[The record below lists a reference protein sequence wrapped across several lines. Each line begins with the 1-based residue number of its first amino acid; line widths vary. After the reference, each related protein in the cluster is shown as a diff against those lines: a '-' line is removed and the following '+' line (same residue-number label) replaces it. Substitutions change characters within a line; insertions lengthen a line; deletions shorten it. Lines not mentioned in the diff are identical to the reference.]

1 MEKAG
6 NGSENESIELYSH
19 DELMI
24 VVFCVFFFRNLVIFV
39 GSLFFM
45 IKLTWKL
52 STITIVGIPIITMVT
67 HYFGNKIKV

>member
-1 MEKAG
+1 MGPEDDG
-6 NGSENESIELYSH
+6 M
-19 DELMI
+19 ELMI
-24 VVFCVFFFRNLVIFV
+24 KFFFRNLVIFV

-67 HYFGNKIKV
+67 HYFGNKIKVCMAALNGLIS